1 MSPRDVLKNWV
12 ARFNAADVDD
22 ITKLYADH
30 AANPASNF
38 RVFRA

>member
-1 MSPRDVLKNWV
+1 VLKNWV
-12 ARFNAADVDD
+12 ARSNTPDVDG

-38 RVFRA
+38 RVFRG